1 MFQTFIPS
9 IKNASSSFSYFY
21 IAFSCSLCSCFTN
34 HNMYSQIGIIFIK
47 LYSLQTK
54 GKSLQEIQAQFR
66 GMAAANDDVAP
77 ILDDQLEST
86 IEAEVNAEIR
96 TISA

>member
-1 MFQTFIPS
+1 
-9 IKNASSSFSYFY
+9 
-21 IAFSCSLCSCFTN
+21 
-34 HNMYSQIGIIFIK
+34 MYSQIGIIFIK